1 MQSNN
6 NLNNISNSANLNSNC
21 GFDGM
26 MKNAKTNENIE
37 MDSYDKNN
45 FSYLQNQN
53 QNDYQEEND
62 EFLNYEK
69 LKKDYQLHFDDEEE

>member
-1 MQSNN
+1 MNTIYAPIN
-6 NLNNISNSANLNSNC
+6 
-21 GFDGM
+21 
-26 MKNAKTNENIE
+26 NAKIRENLE
-37 MDSYDKNN
+37 LDSYDKNN

-53 QNDYQEEND
+53 QHEYKEEND